1 MEYNNQTKHNK
12 HSNFLYDLTKLN
24 KYNEIIE
31 YYSKL
36 NEEEYNQTLDYLY
49 LNALSNININ
59 EAFIIFK
66 LFQNKSYD
74 IKTRFIISLL
84 KNCRDDNKEIFK
96 YILKYSLTSNIKINI
111 EMSEIILDYCDKYK
125 INFIEIFIKLWENLN
140 NYYPLMISSK
150 LVNCINNN
158 NFGISKIIE
167 PQHINQIKLIKS
179 DFDDNIYL
187 KLCKNIK
194 KLLVKNNKAVKYK
207 LSIIKYI
214 DDIFELLNINNKKN
228 KIIIDGANVGFSKKG
243 IFNYDIIINLIKNL
257 LDKNYHPLLIIH
269 SRHIDNIPEIYKSIF
284 QLYEEEQYIIK
295 TPYSTNDDYYWL
307 YSAFKFKCYVIT
319 NDLMKDHIFSL
330 INFKHL
336 DRWIINNII
345 RFKINFKNNTQLNLK
360 FPKNYSN
367 FIHYNININ
376 TWYLPIEN
384 SKKWI
389 CISF

>member
-12 HSNFLYDLTKLN
+12 HSKFLYDLTKLN

-74 IKTRFIISLL
+74 IKARFIISLL

-125 INFIEIFIKLWENLN
+125 INYIEIFIKLWENLN
-140 NYYPLMISSK
+140 NYYPLMISLK
-150 LVNCINNN
+150 LVNYINNN

-214 DDIFELLNINNKKN
+214 DNIFELLNINNKKN